1 MESIRR
7 WWGRYSLQ
15 TALVTGG
22 LAIAWVLRQTN
33 GVALMEAYQLA
44 SRPFQV
50 LHSNQELL
58 SDAQTRDLRYK
69 LTELETQNQNLQKLL
84 GAKTSSLDSGSW
96 AMVIGRSADSWW
108 NQVIIA
114 KGSSDGIQKGAI
126 AVGPGGLVGRVT
138 DVSPHSSR
146 VLLISDPTSQVGV
159 VVSRSRYMGM
169 LRGGQTQTTGSL
181 EFFERDPDVKA
192 GDIIVTSQFSTLFPA
207 GIPVGRVT
215 SVNFDKQPAPE
226 ATVEFSVPIGLLEFV
241 KVHQFTENK

>member
-15 TALVTGG
+15 TALVTSG
-22 LAIAWVLRQTN
+22 LVISWVMRQTN
-33 GVALMEAYQLA
+33 GVALMETYQFF
-44 SRPFQV
+44 SRPFQA
-50 LHSNQELL
+50 LHSSQELL
-58 SDAQTRDLRYK
+58 SDAQTRELRYR
-69 LTELETQNQNLQKLL
+69 LTELEAQNQNLQKLL
-84 GAKTSSLDSGSW
+84 GAKPNYSDAGSW

-146 VLLISDPTSQVGV
+146 VLLISDPSSQVGV

-169 LRGGQTQTTGSL
+169 LRGQTQTTASL
-181 EFFERDPDVKA
+181 EFFERDPDVKP
-192 GDIIVTSQFSTLFPA
+192 GDIVLTSQFSTLFPA
-207 GIPVGRVT
+207 GIPVGRVM
-215 SVNFDKQPAPE
+215 SVNLDKQPAPE

-241 KVHQFTENK
+241 KVYPFTEHK